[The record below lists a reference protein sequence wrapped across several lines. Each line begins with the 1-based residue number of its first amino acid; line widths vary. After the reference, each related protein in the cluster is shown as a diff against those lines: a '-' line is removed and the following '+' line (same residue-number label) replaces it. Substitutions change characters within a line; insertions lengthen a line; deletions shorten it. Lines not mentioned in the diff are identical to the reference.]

1 MANAAQVKSKQ
12 EKHKKYMLV
21 RYGQMHNLGIFEH
34 SESNISKKAARVVVK
49 TAKGLELGC
58 IVGHVSHYKS
68 GQFRM
73 DNKQIKKYFQDSM
86 IDFNA
91 EASGRFIRYATD
103 EDVSE
108 EKHLQRIAK
117 EELKFCKQLTGEMSL
132 PMNII
137 DVEHIFGGER
147 IIFYFMAD
155 GRVDFRELVKKLAH
169 EYQSR
174 IEMRQIGSRDEAKLL
189 GDIETCGQECC
200 CIKFLQAL
208 KPVNMRMAKMQKA
221 TLDPSKIS
229 GYCGRLKCCLRYE
242 DATYTELKK
251 RLPKK
256 RAKVKTQYG
265 VGKVADVQ
273 ILTQL
278 VMVEME
284 SGQKVAVG
292 VDEIEILE
300 TPPARKKQQADKEQ
314 DIQDANGGDDDMK
327 QSEIEADESDDIGTE
342 DEEDDA
348 DNDKQEQEN

>member
-1 MANAAQVKSKQ
+1 MAKAAGVKSKQ

-34 SESNISKKAARVVVK
+34 NESSIPKTAARVVVK

-58 IVGHVSHYKS
+58 IVGHFSHYKS

-73 DNKQIKKYFQDSM
+73 DNKQIKKYYQDSM
-86 IDFNA
+86 IDFDT
-91 EASGRFIRYATD
+91 EASGRFIRYATAD
-103 EDVSE
+103 DIGE
-108 EKHLQRIAK
+108 ERHLQRIAK
-117 EELKFCKQLTGEMSL
+117 EELKFCKQLVKEMSL
-132 PMNII
+132 PMDVI
-137 DVEHIFGGER
+137 DVEHIFGG
-147 IIFYFMAD
+147 D

-242 DATYTELKK
+242 DATYIELKK

-265 VGKVADVQ
+265 VGKVLDVQ

-278 VMVEME
+278 VMVELE
-284 SGQKVAVG
+284 SGQQAAVG
-292 VDEIEILE
+292 VEEIEVLE
-300 TPPARKKQQADKEQ
+300 APPARKRQQADEEQ
-314 DIQDANGGDDDMK
+314 DIKDENGGDDDMEEG
-327 QSEIEADESDDIGTE
+327 EIEADESDDIDTE
-342 DEEDDA
+342 DDEGEA
-348 DNDKQEQEN
+348 ENNNEEQENY